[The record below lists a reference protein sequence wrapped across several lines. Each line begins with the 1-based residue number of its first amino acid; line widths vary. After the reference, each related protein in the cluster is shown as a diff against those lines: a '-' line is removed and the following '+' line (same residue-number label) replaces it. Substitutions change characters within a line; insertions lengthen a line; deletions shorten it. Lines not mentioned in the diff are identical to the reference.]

1 MAFTVVY
8 NGECDPI
15 PLKEVYAETLR
26 DLMEKN
32 SAVCAGEAD
41 IANGMWAPN
50 TQKMRERYPDRF
62 YDVGIQEAD
71 MVGIACGLSAGG
83 KIPYVH
89 SFAPFVTR
97 RTYDVIFVSGAYGHL
112 NIRLIGSD
120 PGVTAVYNGGT
131 HMCFE
136 DVGIMRCIP
145 QMTIVD
151 ITDGVMLEDVL
162 RQSAGIYGM
171 FYLRFARGI
180 KAPAI
185 YGKGST
191 FTFGKANVL
200 REGSDLTIIA
210 SGILVSE
217 ALIAAEQLKA
227 QGISARVVDIF
238 TIKPIDTELIQKCA
252 AETGAVVTA
261 ENHNII
267 GGLGSAVAEVLALKG
282 PFCPVEMVGVQDE
295 FGEVGDMK
303 YLVKRFG
310 LNAETIQKKALDVL
324 KRKK

>member
-8 NGECDPI
+8 NGDCDPV
-15 PLKEVYAETLR
+15 PLKDVYSATLR

-32 SAVCAGEAD
+32 PDICIGEAD

-50 TQKMRERYPDRF
+50 LQKMKEQYPYRF

-97 RTYDVIFVSGAYGHL
+97 RTYDVIFVSGAYAHL
-112 NIRLIGSD
+112 NVRLIGSD
-120 PGVTAVYNGGT
+120 PGVTAIYNGGT

-145 QMTIVD
+145 QMTILD
-151 ITDGVMLEDVL
+151 ITDGVMLRDVL
-162 RQSAGIYGM
+162 RQSAAAYGM
-171 FYLRFARGI
+171 FYLRFARGS
-180 KAPAI
+180 KPPSV
-185 YGKGST
+185 YGEGSS

-200 REGSDLTIIA
+200 RDGSDLTIIA
-210 SGILVSE
+210 AGILVPE
-217 ALIAAEQLKA
+217 AMIAAEQLQA

-238 TIKPIDTELIQKCA
+238 TIKPIDAGLVRQCA
-252 AETGAVVTA
+252 SETGAIVTA

-267 GGLGSAVAEVLALKG
+267 GGLGSAVAETLALGG

-295 FGEVGDMK
+295 FGEVGALD

-310 LNAETIQKKALDVL
+310 LDAETIAGKARDAV
-324 KRKK
+324 KRK